1 MMNKSIVKRF
11 LSLGLAVAGFVL
23 IGGSSTQV
31 QAQTDPFAKPGWAK
45 PRTTTTSTG
54 APSSSSGRPEK
65 PKPAGPPPVV
75 MVLAPG
81 IEQRIAF
88 YKQQREAAAL
98 NGVELPKVTSVLT
111 LDEMAVIG
119 IFRTP
124 RGYAAMVEAKPI
136 KLSYTIYPGEKFFDG
151 QLVAI
156 EENRLVFRKVTKMS
170 NNKFTASVE
179 NKTLQQYSI
188 EQEAQGTAPTQSG
201 GKVEEANNT
210 APKEPSAVP
219 NGTPSVTVIPPAIVI
234 SPLDEMN
241 RLPKEQ
247 PKDSAKSN
255 TDKKDDKKADKKADK
270 KSSKKPVKVASNK
283 KS

>member
-1 MMNKSIVKRF
+1 MTNKSIVMRF
-11 LSLGLAVAGFVL
+11 LSLSLAIAGFVL
-23 IGGSSTQV
+23 IGGSSAQV
-31 QAQTDPFAKPGWAK
+31 KAQTDPFAKPGWAK
-45 PRTTTTSTG
+45 PRTPNSG
-54 APSSSSGRPEK
+54 ASSAGKAAK

-81 IEQRIAF
+81 IEQRIDF

-98 NGVELPKVTSVLT
+98 NGLEIPKVTSVLT

-170 NNKFTASVE
+170 NNKFISSVE
-179 NKTLQQYSI
+179 NKTLQKYSV
-188 EQEAQGTAPTQSG
+188 EQEVQGTAPIQSG
-201 GKVEEANNT
+201 GKVEEASNT
-210 APKEPSAVP
+210 APAPKEATVVP
-219 NGTPSVTVIPPAIVI
+219 GAATPVVPTIVV
-234 SPLDEMN
+234 SPLEEMN
-241 RLPKEQ
+241 RQPKEE
-247 PKDSAKSN
+247 PTDSAKSK
-255 TDKKDDKKADKKADK
+255 TDKKDEKKSDK
-270 KSSKKPVKVASNK
+270 KSGKKPVKVAANK